1 MTEETRSRGHQNWLK
16 FYALRTSI
24 LAYLEAGVD
33 DNDPR
38 IVQAR
43 HRQRLIAED
52 LVRGGHA
59 KAIGLEREGDL
70 HREQRIMAKVFDQ
83 MPATL
88 AVEAHDQGK
97 PPAQTVTLQTLR
109 FKMKSGKIGA
119 IAAPPNRTVRME
131 TLRGESKAATI
142 LSRAESVME
151 GKHGVDY
158 EIQRDPTSGIT
169 MYIPITDR

>member
-1 MTEETRSRGHQNWLK
+1 MPEEKRSRGHELWLK

-52 LVRGGHA
+52 LCRGGHA
-59 KAIGLEREGDL
+59 KAIAFDREGDL
-70 HREQRIMAKVFDQ
+70 HREQQIMAKVFDQ
-83 MPATL
+83 MPATI
-88 AVEAHDQGK
+88 AVEAHDDGK
-97 PPAQTVTLQTLR
+97 PPAQTIQLKTLR
-109 FKMKSGKIGA
+109 FQMKSGKIGT
-119 IAAPPNRTVRME
+119 IAAPPNRVVGME